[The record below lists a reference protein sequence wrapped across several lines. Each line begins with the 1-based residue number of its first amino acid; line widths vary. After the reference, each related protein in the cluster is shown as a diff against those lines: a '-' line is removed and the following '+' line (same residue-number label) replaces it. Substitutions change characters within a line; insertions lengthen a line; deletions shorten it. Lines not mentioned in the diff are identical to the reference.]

1 MLVPIDAS
9 IIFSDHRIFS
19 SSFRVSGARRVLLR
33 RTSMPP
39 DIYDLKVLFL
49 NRFYSCT
56 YSDKVKRDCTT
67 SLTLLLSLILLKKYV
82 LIIYSTFI
90 LQLEKYIVTALDQ
103 DYHTMVRVLSQTS
116 MFDEYLRSR
125 IKSCGMTVLSQSG
138 SIFHLRRR
146 KWQPVTS
153 TKVGYSQH
161 QCH

>member
-1 MLVPIDAS
+1 M
-9 IIFSDHRIFS
+9 FS

-39 DIYDLKVLFL
+39 DIYDLKVLYL

-67 SLTLLLSLILLKKYV
+67 SLTHYSYLLYFLKKY
-82 LIIYSTFI
+82 LFSTTFI

-153 TKVGYSQH
+153 TTVRYSQH